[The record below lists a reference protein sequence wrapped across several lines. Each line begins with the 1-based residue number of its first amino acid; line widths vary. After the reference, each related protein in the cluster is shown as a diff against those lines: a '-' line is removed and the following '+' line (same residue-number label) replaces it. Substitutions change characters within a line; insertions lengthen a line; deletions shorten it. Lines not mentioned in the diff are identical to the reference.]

1 MVEHKHGIFVGI
13 VAAWCVAG
21 VLTLSSCKVA
31 TLYKPNKKKEFKVV
45 TRTIRTDS
53 TIIEFVDTTVCPP
66 NLTDT
71 LIVTKRITK
80 TLPPQD
86 IIIHDTIVLREK
98 GINRIIQNATTK
110 NNWWL
115 ILVGLI
121 IGFYGKDYLRSKR
134 RDM

>member
-1 MVEHKHGIFVGI
+1 MVCTGFSFWNWV
-13 VAAWCVAG
+13 VAAGCLAG
-21 VLTLSSCKVA
+21 VFTLCGCKVA
-31 TLYKPNKKKEFKVV
+31 THFVPKKEVKVIQ
-45 TRTIRTDS
+45 RTIRTDS

-66 NLTDT
+66 GLIDT

-98 GINRIIQNATTK
+98 AINRILEKTVTK

-115 ILVGLI
+115 LLIGLL
-121 IGFYGKDYLRSKR
+121 IGFYGKDYIRPKK
-134 RDM
+134 

>member
-1 MVEHKHGIFVGI
+1 MVEHRHGFFIGV
-13 VAAWCVAG
+13 VATGCVAG
-21 VLTLSSCKVA
+21 VLTLCSCKVA
-31 TLYKPNKKKEFKVV
+31 TLLPDKKKEVKVV

-71 LIVTKRITK
+71 LVITKRITR

-86 IIIHDTIVLREK
+86 IIIHDTIVMREK
-98 GINRIIQNATTK
+98 AIDRILEKTVTK

-115 ILVGLI
+115 LLIGLI
-121 IGFYGKDYLRSKR
+121 IGFYGKNYIR
-134 RDM
+134 RQG